1 MLDCKHIY
9 NVLATSIL
17 ETFAP
22 TRCVGCDFPGELL
35 CADCASELPVIDLT
49 HACPRCGA
57 PYGRRLCTECPNPG
71 SDDERAIL
79 EQRAAGGPCADQ
91 HAGIFSFSGARSALS
106 FEGVAKSLVRVY
118 KDCDELRLEDTIVSF
133 LCEAMR
139 GGADGHL
146 PDWTN
151 WADLLVYVPASREAL
166 RRRGFDHMERI
177 AHACGEQIGLPVL
190 RALESRK
197 GVHDQ
202 RDLGKRQR
210 MLNRLGSFTAS
221 FGAQGPPERVVL
233 IDDVFTT
240 GATLSAA
247 SCALLDAGV
256 QEVRVV
262 TLARVW

>member
-1 MLDCKHIY
+1 MLDFKHIY

-35 CADCASELPVIDLT
+35 CANCASELPFIDLT

-71 SDDERAIL
+71 SDDEKALL
-79 EQRAAGGPCADQ
+79 EQRAAWGMCSNA
-91 HAGIFSFSGARSALS
+91 HAGIFPFSEARCALS
-106 FEGVAKSLVRVY
+106 FEGVAKSLIRIY
-118 KDCDELRLEDTIVSF
+118 KDGDELRLEDTIAS
-133 LCEAMR
+133 LMCQTMR
-139 GGADGHL
+139 GGEVL
-146 PDWTN
+146 PDWTC
-151 WADLLVYVPASREAL
+151 WADLLVYVPASSDAL

-177 AHACGEQIGLPVL
+177 ACACSEQTGLAVSHAFENL
-190 RALESRK
+190 K

-202 RDLGKRQR
+202 RELGRTQR
-210 MLNRLGSFTAS
+210 MLNRLGSFAATFDS
-221 FGAQGPPERVVL
+221 EEPPAHVILV
-233 IDDVFTT
+233 DDVFTT

-247 SCALLDAGV
+247 THALLDAGAR
-256 QEVRVV
+256 EVRVV